1 MTANPFD
8 ALGLPARPDLTD
20 EQVRAA
26 WRAIAA
32 ATHPDRPGGGDVAR
46 YTAATAAY
54 AALRTPWG
62 RSEAW
67 ADLAAAGD
75 ITAPQPAVPGEDPW
89 PAGTERTGR
98 VLAAGWQLPSA
109 LAQLPARIRHGRPLR
124 LLIRAAA
131 AALAALAVL
140 SLIPGQ
146 PAAPALV
153 SGLIT
158 WFALTSRSDLAPPPD
173 R

>member
-1 MTANPFD
+1 MALNPFD

-32 ATHPDRPGGGDVAR
+32 ATHPDRRDGGDVAR

-54 AALRTPWG
+54 AVLRTAWG
-62 RSEAW
+62 RSEAF
-67 ADLAAAGD
+67 ADLALAVD
-75 ITAPQPAVPGEDPW
+75 DTSPLPAVDGSAVEGG
-89 PAGTERTGR
+89 PAASTGGGR
-98 VLAAGWQLPSA
+98 PADLLDAVV
-109 LAQLPARIRHGRPLR
+109 QLPARIRHGRPLR
-124 LLIRAAA
+124 LVIRALA
-131 AALAALAVL
+131 AALLSLAVL
-140 SLIPGQ
+140 ALIPGQ

-153 SGLIT
+153 TGLIT
-158 WFALTSRSDLAPPPD
+158 WFLLTGRSDLAPP